1 MTAYLITSLASGFVS
16 GLDNDI
22 DPTAHTSLSVVQV
35 ASVLLGTIL
44 PIVVALVRKRLSR
57 AARAWAL
64 AALSAISGFLT
75 EFINNGDNF
84 VWQQALLTTVV
95 TFAVAVATY
104 YGLWEPTGTTD
115 RVASATSGGG
125 REGGYVEFP
134 RWIYIL
140 VLAVAILVIIA
151 IVA

>member
-1 MTAYLITSLASGFVS
+1 MTVYLITSLASGFVS

-35 ASVLLGTIL
+35 ASVLLGTVL
-44 PIVVALVRKRLSR
+44 PILVALVRTRLSR
-57 AARAWAL
+57 AARAWSL

-115 RVASATSGGG
+115 RVAAATSGT
-125 REGGYVEFP
+125 RTEGGYAAAP
-134 RWIYIL
+134 RW
-140 VLAVAILVIIA
+140 VAVAAGVVAVIVLIA
-151 IVA
+151 ILT